1 MKENEVK
8 ILKSLNRYLSD
19 KAVLCES
26 EYHRFDAD
34 NNHYIIELKQRNA
47 KYSDWIIEFDK
58 YAYNK
63 VYAEINNKIFLYV
76 VGYESYVWIYNITEL
91 DNSGYDYRWK
101 NKTMPKQTEFNKNY
115 DIVKYVGHLELSV
128 AKNKIQM
135 ED

>member
-1 MKENEVK
+1 MKENEIK

-19 KAVLCES
+19 KAILSEN
-26 EYHRFDAD
+26 EYHRFDAE
-34 NNHYIIELKQRNA
+34 NNNYIVELKYRNA
-47 KYSDWIIEFDK
+47 KYNDWIIEFDK

-76 VGYESYVWIYNITEL
+76 VGYENYIWIYNITEL
-91 DNSGYDYRWK
+91 DNSGYNYKWQ
-101 NKTMPKQTEFNKNY
+101 NKAMPKQTEFNKNY

-135 ED
+135 EV

>member
-1 MKENEVK
+1 MKENEIK
-8 ILKSLNRYLSD
+8 ILKSLNRYFFD
-19 KAVLCES
+19 KATLCEN

-34 NNHYIIELKQRNA
+34 NNYYIIELKQRNA
-47 KYSDWIIEFDK
+47 KYNDWIIEFDK

-76 VGYESYVWIYNITEL
+76 VGYENYIWIYNITEL
-91 DNSGYDYRWK
+91 DNSGYDYRWQ
-101 NKTMPKQTEFNKNY
+101 NKVMPKQTEFNKNY

-128 AKNKIQM
+128 VKNKIQM